1 MRTRRR
7 KHRAE
12 WDHRRARNYERDR
25 ALQALRNAAF
35 ILVAGFLALGL
46 AFANAWNQ

>member
-1 MRTRRR
+1 MMKQRRR
-7 KHRAE
+7 KQSAENRRRERA
-12 WDHRRARNYERDR
+12 YERDR

-35 ILVAGFLALGL
+35 ILIAGFLALGL